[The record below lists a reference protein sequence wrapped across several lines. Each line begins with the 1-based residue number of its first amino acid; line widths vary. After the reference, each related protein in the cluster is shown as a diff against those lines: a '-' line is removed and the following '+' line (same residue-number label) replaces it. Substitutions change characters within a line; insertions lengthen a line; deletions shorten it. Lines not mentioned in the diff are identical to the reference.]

1 MPKLWG
7 RILRMLLL
15 ALVLVAAGLVWHE
28 RANIQLADLPS
39 QLKSLIGGGVYAPL
53 IFIAIH
59 IAASLL
65 FVPRTPLSIAAG
77 LLFGLWWGTLWAAC
91 GATAGS
97 LAGFLLARHLNAGWI
112 KPERMPKFGEL
123 LARVERGGWR
133 AVALIRLVP
142 IMPHTPVNY
151 AFGLSRISLGEYMWG
166 SLVGQLPITV
176 FYVDVGVAGGQ
187 AMTGS
192 MNWLEPTLVGVGALA
207 LSLILPKL
215 ASLRRG
221 ST

>member
-1 MPKLWG
+1 MSKQWG
-7 RILRMLLL
+7 RFVRVFLL
-15 ALVLVAAGLVWHE
+15 ALILFAIATVWRDRAEFQPAHLQALIAGN
-28 RANIQLADLPS
+28 A
-39 QLKSLIGGGVYAPL
+39 YAPL
-53 IFIAIH
+53 VFIAIH
-59 IAASLL
+59 VAASLL

-77 LLFGLWWGTLWAAC
+77 LLFGLWWGTLWAVC
-91 GATAGS
+91 GAMSGS
-97 LAGFLLARHLNAGWI
+97 LAGFALARYVNAGWI

-133 AVALIRLVP
+133 AVALIRIVP

-151 AFGLSRISLGEYMWG
+151 AFGLSKISLGNYMLG
-166 SLVGQLPITV
+166 SLIGQLPITI
-176 FYVDVGVAGGQ
+176 FCVDVGAAGGQ
-187 AMTGS
+187 ALTGS

-221 ST
+221 SP

>member
-1 MPKLWG
+1 MSKPWG
-7 RILRMLLL
+7 RVLRMLLL
-15 ALVLVAAGLVWHE
+15 ALVLVAAGFVWHE
-28 RANIQLADLPS
+28 RANFQITDLPAE
-39 QLKSLIGGGVYAPL
+39 LKSFVGGGIYAPL

-65 FVPRTPLSIAAG
+65 FEPRTPLSIAAG

-112 KPERMPKFGEL
+112 KPERLPKLGEL
-123 LARVERGGWR
+123 MARVERGGWR

-151 AFGLSRISLGEYMWG
+151 AFGLSRISLGDYMLG

-187 AMTGS
+187 ALTGS

-221 ST
+221 SP

>member
-1 MPKLWG
+1 MPKLG
-7 RILRMLLL
+7 STLLRI
-15 ALVLVAAGLVWHE
+15 ALVALIVVAFALVWRE
-28 RANIQLADLPS
+28 RGEFQPAH
-39 QLKSLIGGGVYAPL
+39 LKELIAGNPYAPL

-77 LLFGLWWGTLWAAC
+77 LMFGLWYGTLWAVL
-91 GATAGS
+91 GAMAGS
-97 LAGFLLARHLNAGWI
+97 LAGFALARYVNAGWI
-112 KPERMPKFGEL
+112 RPDRLPKLGEL

-151 AFGLSRISLGEYMWG
+151 AFGLSRISLGNYLAG

-176 FYVDVGVAGGQ
+176 FCVDVGSAGGQ
-187 AMTGS
+187 VLTGS
-192 MNWLEPTLVGVGALA
+192 LNWIEPTLVGVGALA
-207 LSLILPKL
+207 LSLVLPKL
-215 ASLRRG
+215 AASRRDQP
-221 ST
+221 

>member
-1 MPKLWG
+1 VSKPWG
-7 RILRMLLL
+7 RVLRMLLL
-15 ALVLVAAGLVWHE
+15 ALVLVAAGFVWHE
-28 RANIQLADLPS
+28 RANFQITDLPAE
-39 QLKSLIGGGVYAPL
+39 LKSFVGGGIYAPL

-112 KPERMPKFGEL
+112 KPERLPKLGEL
-123 LARVERGGWR
+123 MARVERGGWR

-151 AFGLSRISLGEYMWG
+151 AFGLSRISLGDYMLG

-187 AMTGS
+187 ALTGS

-221 ST
+221 SP

>member
-1 MPKLWG
+1 MSKPWG
-7 RILRMLLL
+7 RVLRMLLL
-15 ALVLVAAGLVWHE
+15 ALVLVAAGFVWHE
-28 RANIQLADLPS
+28 RANFQITDLPAE
-39 QLKSLIGGGVYAPL
+39 LKSFVGGGIYAPL

-112 KPERMPKFGEL
+112 KPERLPKLGEL
-123 LARVERGGWR
+123 MARVERGGWR

-151 AFGLSRISLGEYMWG
+151 AFGLSRISLGDYMLG

-187 AMTGS
+187 ALTGS

-221 ST
+221 SP